1 MPKYPKGS
9 KEAQKFMAEIREK
22 RKKKTTE
29 AIKDLSDEKEKE
41 QKEKIDV
48 PPPIDKRDEKKDDM
62 DSIKTLADAILEMQK
77 DIDFILK
84 EHKKMKGK

>member
-9 KEAQKFMAEIREK
+9 KEAQKFMADIREK

-29 AIKDLSDEKEKE
+29 AVKDLSDEKEKE
-41 QKEKIDV
+41 QKEKIDT
-48 PPPIDKRDEKKDDM
+48 PPPLDKRDEKKDDM
-62 DSIKTLADAILEMQK
+62 DSIKTLADAVLEMQK

-84 EHKKMKGK
+84 EHKKMKTK